1 MTLRFPLRALGLMGC
16 ALGAACSP
24 SPVQWTGDRSASV
37 TGSGAA
43 LTPAGVVTDDSL
55 GALASRLLPPSVAC
69 TGSLR
74 LARAESKL
82 FAVWWSPRPDS
93 SATLASATS
102 GDGGATWSAPVAV
115 DTTDRGV
122 TGCSRVPAAIAAD
135 AASGYVH
142 VAYAMLAAEGPG
154 IFFAHSM
161 DRGASFHAP
170 VPILYGERLGRA
182 SVAAD
187 GSVVVVAF
195 EDPSSRTPRIGLA
208 LSRTMGHI
216 FEDRVL
222 PVSDDNG
229 AATHPL
235 IAIHQHRLTVAW
247 QQRAAGSTGVVLRV
261 RTGTL
266 P

>member
-1 MTLRFPLRALGLMGC
+1 MPLRFGPRALGLVAC
-16 ALGAACSP
+16 ALVAGCTP
-24 SPVQWTGDRSASV
+24 SPVRWTGDRSASV
-37 TGSGAA
+37 NGSEAA
-43 LTPAGVVTDDSL
+43 LTPSGTVTDDSL
-55 GALASRLLPPSVAC
+55 GALASRIVPPSIAC
-69 TGSLR
+69 AGSLR
-74 LARAESKL
+74 LARGDGRL

-93 SATLASATS
+93 SAILASAIS
-102 GDGGATWSAPVAV
+102 SDGGATWTAPVAV
-115 DTTDRGV
+115 DTTDRGL

-142 VAYAMLAAEGPG
+142 VTYAMLAAEGPG

-170 VPILYGERLGRA
+170 VPILYGERLGRT

-187 GSVVVVAF
+187 GDLVVVAF
-195 EDPSSRTPRIGLA
+195 EDPSSHTPRIGLA
-208 LSRTMGHI
+208 LSGTMGHI

-235 IAIHQHRLTVAW
+235 VAIHQHRLTVAW
-247 QQRAAGSTGVVLRV
+247 QQRAAGSFGVVLRV